1 MSRTK
6 ISDDGRDGKYFHL
19 MVNMADDDLDP
30 YQYRLYGHYK
40 RVCGESRD
48 GACWESTRTTATKCR
63 MSVGKVTSTRRELVE
78 MGFIQITAGAKD
90 QTLAVTLKDMMG
102 ANIKRY
108 QKSTNAEIGVHE
120 VNTSVQD
127 MNSSVHEVN
136 QTVHEVKQRR
146 YKEEED
152 KPQGRARDLRNDF
165 DDVPKDDRL
174 QIIRA
179 WAEALSAPPIGA
191 YKNDANHRIA
201 AEIFRAGYR
210 APQVALFVREKKKDG
225 YWRDKTLT
233 LQKVAQLMPE
243 WLMNLNAKQT
253 PPPEVVQRPN
263 LVPVEW
269 GVNHFVRKE
278 RMHD

>member
-1 MSRTK
+1 MTTRNRATDERPPIIIIDQAVIDDYNLHPLAGWLYVVIVRHVNRKKNDAFPSISRLAKLAHMSKASVLRYTK
-6 ISDDGRDGKYFHL
+6 VLEQAGLIAVERDDSTGDYA
-19 MVNMADDDLDP
+19 VNH
-30 YQYRLYGHYK
+30 YRLLPVKGGVSQKQVVSDSNYLGIPQQPQVVSDSNTNHIEDNQK
-40 RVCGESRD
+40 KEPVKAR
-48 GACWESTRTTATKCR
+48 AQK
-63 MSVGKVTSTRRELVE
+63 TS
-78 MGFIQITAGAKD
+78 D
-90 QTLAVTLKDMMG
+90 
-102 ANIKRY
+102 
-108 QKSTNAEIGVHE
+108 
-120 VNTSVQD
+120 
-127 MNSSVHEVN
+127 
-136 QTVHEVKQRR
+136 
-146 YKEEED
+146 
-152 KPQGRARDLRNDF
+152 DF